1 MNRTGCCGRIDQRN
15 RITRVA
21 IDDLEIGRAASKGAA
36 IGHDGVRLTGT
47 QSSHGSDPNGIDAG
61 RRQIAAD
68 GDIVIDSIADLRGI
82 VAQINRQIGI
92 VQRKVAVKAQCSRA
106 IDAGRQGSARVQGDS
121 ARLLSSS
128 LNHVSTGT
136 DWVAAVSNG
145 GTVVWAA
152 AGLAVLMMG
161 FVLTRVI
168 GEI

>member
-1 MNRTGCCGRIDQRN
+1 MAELDFERRLERLFAEVPELADAGPFAD
-15 RITRVA
+15 RVERRLDA
-21 IDDLEIGRAASKGAA
+21 GWTARRWLIGAA
-36 IGHDGVRLTGT
+36 GVVGGAIGAYQLMLSNVF
-47 QSSHGSDPNGIDAG
+47 
-61 RRQIAAD
+61 
-68 GDIVIDSIADLRGI
+68 
-82 VAQINRQIGI
+82 
-92 VQRKVAVKAQCSRA
+92 QRVETA
-106 IDAGRQGSARVQGDS
+106 GDS

-152 AGLAVLMMG
+152 AGLAVIMMG